1 MIAAATVLGGHVRV
15 GREDNLYLARG
26 ELTPGNAALVERAV
40 QIIESIGEYPA
51 RVEEARGRLGIDE
64 LRAAAE

>member
-1 MIAAATVLGGHVRV
+1 MVAAATVLGGHVRV
-15 GREDNLYLARG
+15 GMEDNLYLSRG

-40 QIIESIGEYPA
+40 QIISSIGEYPA
-51 RVEEARGRLGIDE
+51 SVEEARDLLGLDE